1 MPLLRLIGLPAALL
15 MLSST
20 AARADIYAFTDTAGL
35 VHYSNVP
42 ADPRYVRIIKDAD
55 SSDQAHTNRA
65 LLTRDMLK
73 RRAADLADLIDEAA
87 RRAQLKPA
95 LLRAVVEVESAFDP
109 KAVSRKGAQGLM
121 QLLPQTAEHYGVRH
135 PFDPSDNLRGGAE
148 YLKDLLRRY
157 DNRLELALAAY
168 NAGIEAVDRY
178 GGAIPPYAETR
189 AYVPAVLN
197 IYRKLSVPL

>member
-1 MPLLRLIGLPAALL
+1 MGLPRLICLSAAVLI
-15 MLSST
+15 LSGT
-20 AARADIYAFTDTAGL
+20 AARADIYAFTDAAGL

-55 SSDQAHTNRA
+55 PGDRGTTNRT
-65 LLTRDMLK
+65 LLTRNEIK
-73 RRAADLADLIDEAA
+73 RRAASFAELIDEAA
-87 RRAQLKPA
+87 RRAQVKPA

-109 KAVSRKGAQGLM
+109 KAISRKGAQGLM
-121 QLLPQTAEHYGVRH
+121 QLLPQTAQRYGVRH

-157 DNRLELALAAY
+157 DNRVELALAAY

-178 GGAIPPYAETR
+178 GGAIPPYPETR
-189 AYVPAVLN
+189 AYVPAVLS
-197 IYRKLSVPL
+197 IYRKLSVDL